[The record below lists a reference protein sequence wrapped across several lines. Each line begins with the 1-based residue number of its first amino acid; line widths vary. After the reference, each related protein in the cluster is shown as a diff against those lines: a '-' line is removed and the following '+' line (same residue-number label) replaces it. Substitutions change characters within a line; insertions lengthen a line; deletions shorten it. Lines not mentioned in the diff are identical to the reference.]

1 MTFFYIKVQFFPIP
15 IMLNNSYIFKDYN
28 FVDNSN
34 Y

>member
-15 IMLNNSYIFKDYN
+15 IKLNNSYIFKDYN